1 MGFAIRQ
8 RGRTATAARA
18 EEDRAAG
25 NTAADERPV
34 RSARPGAAA
43 RGAAAASS
51 FMLAVA
57 RVVRLVTWIVVLII
71 VAGILLRVLDAN
83 STNTIVRHIHDA
95 AKTLVGP
102 F

>member
-34 RSARPGAAA
+34 RRLRETTVPRSLGSPATTACEAVHAYRSVRPGTSRTDSSTAGTPRRRPSRESERA
-43 RGAAAASS
+43 RG
-51 FMLAVA
+51 
-57 RVVRLVTWIVVLII
+57 
-71 VAGILLRVLDAN
+71 G
-83 STNTIVRHIHDA
+83 
-95 AKTLVGP
+95 
-102 F
+102 